1 MQIRKLKTKMGFL
14 VLAKDG
20 LNKYGIKRPKL
31 VSFLEEEKTVERE
44 GEKRRREEERRR
56 RGRASKA
63 KLQKGMELLTLSMDP
78 WFCLVNGYLLYP
90 NLGFV
95 RISS

>member
-14 VLAKDG
+14 VLAKHG

-44 GEKRRREEERRR
+44 GEKRRREEGRRRRR

-63 KLQKGMELLTLSMDP
+63 KLQKGMETH
-78 WFCLVNGYLLYP
+78 LVYE
-90 NLGFV
+90 
-95 RISS
+95 S

>member
-14 VLAKDG
+14 VLAKHG
-20 LNKYGIKRPKL
+20 LNQYGIKRPKL
-31 VSFLEEEKTVERE
+31 VSFLKRE
-44 GEKRRREEERRR
+44 NGRDRGREEGRRR

-63 KLQKGMELLTLSMDP
+63 KLQKGMELLNLCMDP
-78 WFCLVNGYLLYP
+78 WFCLVNVYLLYP

>member
-1 MQIRKLKTKMGFL
+1 MGFH
-14 VLAKDG
+14 VLAKHG
-20 LNKYGIKRPKL
+20 LNKHGLKDPNL
-31 VSFLEEEKTVERE
+31 VSFGERKTVTEEKGR
-44 GEKRRREEERRR
+44 GRKKKKRK
-56 RGRASKA
+56 RGRRASKA